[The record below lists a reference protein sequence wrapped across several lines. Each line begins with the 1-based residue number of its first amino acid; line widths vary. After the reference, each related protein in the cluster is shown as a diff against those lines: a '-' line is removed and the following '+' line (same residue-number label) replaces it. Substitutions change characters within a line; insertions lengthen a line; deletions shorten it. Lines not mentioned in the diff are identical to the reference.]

1 MGTLLLI
8 AAWFAVLT
16 GLFEGLGLLFF
27 QRVNAARWGPMLH
40 VSEPIVWISVVVDL
54 ILFSVL
60 AIAIAVVSRFVPRLR
75 PIHIA
80 VFLLSSA
87 AAYDWLTVPARL
99 YHSSCLLL
107 AIGVGAVF
115 TRWMS
120 KREGGVLRF
129 WRRTLPWLAATA
141 VLALI
146 AIEGGRWWRE
156 QKALAQLPSPPPGAP
171 NVLVIVVDTLR
182 ADHLFSYGYP
192 RRTSP
197 NIDRIAQ
204 EGARFE
210 NAFSTCSWSFPSH
223 VSLVTGRYQFEH
235 GIESMVPI
243 PVFGRGAPNLDGYP
257 TLGEALERRG
267 YRTGAFSANRAW
279 FSHDLGFGRG
289 FIHFE
294 DYFHS
299 ASDMFV
305 RTLYGREFS
314 RIVLARTDHS
324 KYRRTLRWLGFE
336 AILDRDD
343 EGFSVS
349 AGSPGVRK
357 RATVVNQELFQ
368 WIDRG
373 TQRPFFAFLN
383 YFDVHEPYGG
393 PRSFAT
399 PAWPQG
405 TGVDQYD
412 DGVRYVDDSV
422 GELMRELARRGL
434 ASNTMVT
441 ITSDHGE
448 ELGDHGLRTHGAA
461 LYKSEIHVPLIFWY
475 PGHVPGGVRVSAPIT
490 IAALPATVL
499 DILGDNAATGQ
510 FPTSSLSLLWHS
522 SQPPANWPD
531 VLSELTRN
539 NYGINPHEGPAHPV
553 PTAGTGSM
561 KSLVSGRWHL
571 IVHKIFGNQLYDWIH
586 DPDESVNLIGS
597 AEGPVV
603 AGKLS
608 SRMRDVL
615 AQSRPDAAAGLRLAA
630 VALHDG
636 KPNHFRD
643 PTDNSSAKP
652 VNDYHRLRADAGN
665 VVTVE
670 VLAQTAKPAN
680 PFDPVLVIE
689 GPSGEPLQTC
699 RNPGD
704 DHIPP
709 PGISDP
715 TPDAFDDGCISDDIG
730 PGVNRDSRLELL
742 VPGAAGSSVEVYVRV
757 SDWDG
762 RGGTNMNYHVT
773 VAGKNGAPVVRA
785 GAQ

>member
-1 MGTLLLI
+1 MGTLLLM

-16 GLFEGLGLLFF
+16 GLFEGVGLLFF

-54 ILFSVL
+54 ILFSAL
-60 AIAIAVVSRFVPRLR
+60 AIAIAVVSRVVPRLR
-75 PIHIA
+75 AIRIA
-80 VFLLSSA
+80 AFMLSSA

-107 AIGVGAVF
+107 AIGVGAAF

-120 KREGGVLRF
+120 KREAGVLRF
-129 WRRTLPWLAATA
+129 WRRSLPWLAATA

-146 AIEGGRWWRE
+146 AIQNGRWWRE
-156 QKALAQLPSPPPGAP
+156 QRALAQLPSPPPGAP

-182 ADHLFSYGYP
+182 ADHLSSYGYP
-192 RRTSP
+192 RSTSP

-204 EGARFE
+204 EGVLFE

-223 VSLVTGRYQFEH
+223 VSLLTGRYQFEH
-235 GIESMVPI
+235 GIENMVPI
-243 PVFGRGAPNLDGYP
+243 PVFGPGAPNLDGYP

-314 RIVLARTDHS
+314 RLVLARTDHS

-343 EGFSVS
+343 EGLGIS

-357 RATVVNQELFQ
+357 RATVVNQELLQ

-373 TQRPFFAFLN
+373 AQRPFFAFLN

-412 DGVRYVDDSV
+412 DGVKYVDDSV
-422 GELMRELARRGL
+422 GELMTELERRGL
-434 ASNTMVT
+434 AGNTMVI

-448 ELGDHGLRTHGAA
+448 ELGDHGLHTHGAA

-475 PGHVPGGVRVSAPIT
+475 PGHVPDGARVSAPIT

-499 DILGDNAATGQ
+499 EILGDNAAAVQ
-510 FPTSSLSLLWHS
+510 FPTSSLSLLWRS
-522 SQPPANWPD
+522 AQPPATWPD
-531 VLSELTRN
+531 VLSELAQN
-539 NYGINPHEGPAHPV
+539 NYSMNPHEGPAHPV

-571 IVHKIFGNQLYDWIH
+571 IVHKSFGDQLYDWVY
-586 DPDESVNLIGS
+586 DPGESVNLIDSPQGQ
-597 AEGPVV
+597 AV
-603 AGKLS
+603 AGTLS

-615 AQSRPDAAAGLRLAA
+615 TQSTPALASDLRLSATSLQNTA
-630 VALHDG
+630 TI
-636 KPNHFRD
+636 PFRD
-643 PTDNSSAKP
+643 SSGHSSTKP
-652 VNDYHRLRADAGN
+652 VNDYYRLRADAGS

-670 VLAQTAKPAN
+670 VLAQTAKPAK
-680 PFDPVLVIE
+680 PFDPIMVIE
-689 GPSGEPLQTC
+689 GANGEPLQSC

-704 DHIPP
+704 DHIAP

-715 TPDAFDDGCISDDIG
+715 TPDAFDDVCINDDID
-730 PGVNRDSRLELL
+730 PGGNRDSQLELL
-742 VPGAAGSSVEVYVRV
+742 VPGNAGSHLEVYVRV

-762 RGGTNMNYHVT
+762 GSGTKMSYKIAVT
-773 VAGKNGAPVVRA
+773 GLNQASAMRAPV
-785 GAQ
+785 Q